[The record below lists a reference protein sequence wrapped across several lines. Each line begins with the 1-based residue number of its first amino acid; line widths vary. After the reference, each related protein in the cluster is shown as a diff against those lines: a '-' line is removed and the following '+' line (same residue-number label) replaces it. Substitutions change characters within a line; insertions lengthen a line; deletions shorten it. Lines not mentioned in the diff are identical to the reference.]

1 MEDIRLRLT
10 EKQLAVLVMAL
21 LHHADA
27 LENEKYK
34 LVLENGTLAKL
45 LNDERAK
52 TGTEPSLAEALATH
66 I

>member
-1 MEDIRLRLT
+1 MEKIMMDLT
-10 EKQLAVLVMAL
+10 AKQLSVLVSAL
-21 LHHADA
+21 LDHVDA

-52 TGTEPSLAEALATH
+52 TGTPPSLAEALATH

>member
-1 MEDIRLRLT
+1 MENIRLELN
-10 EKQLAVLVMAL
+10 EKQLAVLVMSL
-21 LHHADA
+21 LGHADV
-27 LENEKYK
+27 LEHEKYK

-52 TGTEPSLAEALATH
+52 TGTPPSLAEALATH

>member
-10 EKQLAVLVMAL
+10 KKQLAVLVMAL
-21 LHHADA
+21 LHHVDA

>member
-1 MEDIRLRLT
+1 MENIRMDLT
-10 EKQLAVLVMAL
+10 EKQLAVLVLAL
-21 LHHADA
+21 LDHVDA

-52 TGTEPSLAEALATH
+52 TGTPPSLAETLATH

>member
-1 MEDIRLRLT
+1 MENIRMELT
-10 EKQLAVLVMAL
+10 GKQLSVLVLAL
-21 LHHADA
+21 LDHVDA

-52 TGTEPSLAEALATH
+52 TGTPPSLAEALATH

>member
-1 MEDIRLRLT
+1 MEDIRLSLT

-21 LHHADA
+21 LHHVDA
-27 LENEKYK
+27 LEHEKYK